1 VRRFGFQFTPA
12 HHWRA
17 FLLAGLGLIAGA
29 TALAAPASKAT
40 RVPSEFV
47 QLGKPDQAKGAEIL
61 AEFRNLGIAG
71 DYYLQFEMRVM
82 PRRGAETVYAGRLWG
97 SRNELGPMSRVVL
110 EDGQGG
116 VHRLLIQSGP
126 SPRIWNWLPGQT
138 APQLM
143 PDAGIYRPL
152 LEDAELTAFDLLMP
166 YLYWE
171 DFEFEG
177 VSKVLGRAAHTFLL
191 TPPAGDSADEGRL
204 AAVRVQLDTQFR
216 AMVQS
221 ELIDANGEAYK
232 SLTLRD
238 LKKVSDQWMIKAIDL
253 RNEQTRNKTRFQ
265 VVRAAVGLDLSPN
278 VFEAASLAEE
288 IVPPENT
295 EFLGR

>member
-1 VRRFGFQFTPA
+1 MQPAFQSTPA
-12 HHWRA
+12 RYWRA
-17 FLLAGLGLIAGA
+17 FLLAGLIACVSAWAG
-29 TALAAPASKAT
+29 PPSKTT

-47 QLGKPDQAKGAEIL
+47 QFGEPDQAKGAEIL

-71 DYYLQFEMRVM
+71 DYYLQFELRVM
-82 PRRGAETVYAGRLWG
+82 PRRGDEVVYAGRLWG
-97 SRNELGPMSRVVL
+97 SRNETGPISRVVL

-116 VHRLLIQSGP
+116 VHRLLIQSG
-126 SPRIWNWLPGQT
+126 SAPRIWNWRPGQT
-138 APQLM
+138 SPEVM
-143 PDAGIYRPL
+143 PDSGVYRPL
-152 LEDAELTAFDLLMP
+152 LAGTELTPFDLLMP

-171 DFEFEG
+171 EFVFEG
-177 VSKVLGRAAHTFLL
+177 VSKVLGRAAHTFRLQA
-191 TPPAGDSADEGRL
+191 PAGDPADDGRL

-221 ELIDANGEAYK
+221 ELLDATGESYK

-238 LKKVSDQWMIKAIDL
+238 LKKVGDQWMIKAIDL
-253 RNEQTRNKTRFQ
+253 RNERTRDKTRFQ
-265 VVRAAVGLDLSPN
+265 VVRAAVGLDLSPT

-288 IVPPENT
+288 ITPPANT

>member
-1 VRRFGFQFTPA
+1 M
-12 HHWRA
+12 
-17 FLLAGLGLIAGA
+17 AGLIIGAPAWAG
-29 TALAAPASKAT
+29 PASKTT

-47 QLGKPDQAKGAEIL
+47 QFGEPDQAKGAEIL

-71 DYYLQFEMRVM
+71 DYYLQFELRVM
-82 PRRGAETVYAGRLWG
+82 PRRGDEVAYTGRLWG
-97 SRNELGPMSRVVL
+97 SRNEKGPVSRVVL

-126 SPRIWNWLPGQT
+126 VPRIWNWRPGQES
-138 APQLM
+138 PQRL
-143 PDAGIYRPL
+143 PESGVYRPL
-152 LEDAELTAFDLLMP
+152 LEGTELTAFDLLMP
-166 YLYWE
+166 YLYWN
-171 DFEFEG
+171 DFVFEG

-191 TPPAGDSADEGRL
+191 KPPPDDPADGGRL

-221 ELIDANGEAYK
+221 ELIDAKGDAYK

-253 RNEQTRNKTRFQ
+253 RNEQTRDKTRFQ
-265 VVRAAVGLDLSPN
+265 VIRAAVGLDLSPA
-278 VFEAASLAEE
+278 VFEPESLAEE
-288 IVPPENT
+288 IIPPENT